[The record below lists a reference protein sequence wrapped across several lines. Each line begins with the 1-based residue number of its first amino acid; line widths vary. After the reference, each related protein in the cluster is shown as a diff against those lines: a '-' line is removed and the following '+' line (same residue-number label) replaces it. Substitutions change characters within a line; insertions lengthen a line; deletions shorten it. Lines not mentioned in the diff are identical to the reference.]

1 MDPEPP
7 PLQQSP
13 PPLPPAA
20 YPAPPPPPPL
30 WPAAPPEAPDGSHVA
45 RWTFAVL
52 TLLAVATAGVFV
64 FVGRHPVLSAPSPRS
79 TPDATA
85 TPSATPGAATIAE
98 AAKQYL
104 AAVVSVNA
112 DGDRFHAALAADAA
126 LPCSCSPGEF
136 AIRADTVAQIP
147 ALNRDIENLQ
157 GVLGT
162 IKYEVPVIAADINT
176 VVMDNQQYMYWLAAA
191 YRSSEQP
198 GEANVGSDISTAVA
212 LDTASGPDFVRLR
225 ADLDLPP
232 PPSG

>member
-1 MDPEPP
+1 
-7 PLQQSP
+7 
-13 PPLPPAA
+13 
-20 YPAPPPPPPL
+20 
-30 WPAAPPEAPDGSHVA
+30 VA
-45 RWTFAVL
+45 RWIFAVL
-52 TLLAVATAGVFV
+52 ALLAVATAGVFV
-64 FVGRHPVLSAPSPRS
+64 FVGRHPVLSAPGPRS

-85 TPSATPGAATIAE
+85 TPSATPEAAAIAE

-147 ALNRDIENLQ
+147 ALSRDIENLQ
-157 GVLGT
+157 GVLQT
-162 IKYEVPVIAADINT
+162 IKYEAPGIAADINT
-176 VVMDNQQYMYWLAAA
+176 VVMDNQQYVYWLAAA

-225 ADLDLPP
+225 ADLGLPP
-232 PPSG
+232 PPTG

>member
-1 MDPEPP
+1 
-7 PLQQSP
+7 L
-13 PPLPPAA
+13 
-20 YPAPPPPPPL
+20 
-30 WPAAPPEAPDGSHVA
+30 
-45 RWTFAVL
+45 AVL
-52 TLLAVATAGVFV
+52 ALLAVATAGVVV
-64 FVGRHPVLSAPSPRS
+64 FVGRHPVLSAPGPLS
-79 TPDATA
+79 TPDATT
-85 TPSATPGAATIAE
+85 TPSATPGAAAIAA

-136 AIRADTVAQIP
+136 AIRADTLDQIP

-157 GVLGT
+157 GVLQS
-162 IKYEVPVIAADINT
+162 IKYEVPGIASDINT

-198 GEANVGSDISTAVA
+198 GEANVGSDISTGVA
-212 LDTASGPDFVRLR
+212 LDTASAPDFVRLR
-225 ADLDLPP
+225 ADLGLPP